1 MNIYQSI
8 IVGCLILSV
17 VGCKHQPANSKVIR
31 HQETIQQLEQKSAI
45 ANPPLDKSSMD
56 VSYFPPEFTVQ
67 KMGGKVTGEPVARVI
82 YSRPAVGGRTIFGDI
97 VKYGKPWRL
106 GANEATEIEFFKD
119 ITIENKEIKKGRYT
133 LYCVPFENYWELK
146 LNSSLY
152 TWGLKIDP
160 QYDLYSFK
168 VNTEK
173 LPFKMEFLSMQ
184 FIPDG
189 NDMEL
194 QISWDSIKVSLP
206 IKQGI

>member
-1 MNIYQSI
+1 MNLYQSI
-8 IVGCLILSV
+8 IAGSCVFFAWS
-17 VGCKHQPANSKVIR
+17 CKHQPANSKVIR
-31 HQETIQQLEQKSAI
+31 HQEAIQQLEHKSAI

-56 VSYFPPEFTVQ
+56 VSYFPQDFTVQ
-67 KMGGKVTGEPVARVI
+67 KMGGKVSDDPVARVL

-106 GANEATEIEFFKD
+106 GANEATEIEFFED
-119 ITIENKEIKKGRYT
+119 VTINNKEIKKGRYT
-133 LYCVPFENYWELK
+133 LYCIPYEKYWELK

-160 QYDLYSFK
+160 QFDLFTFK
-168 VNTEK
+168 VNTET
-173 LPFKMEFLSMQ
+173 LPFKMEYLSMQ

-194 QISWDSIKVSLP
+194 QISWDSVKVSLP